1 MRLNKIG
8 KKMITGMLV
17 TALAVSAVTG
27 VQNAKAEEIEV
38 PFAQNE
44 DGTYHENAFE
54 LARVADDDSLSSYE
68 EGNGKH
74 WIKLFSVFD
83 GTKNIFD
90 EEELPDDTAKVKVVF
105 DITGYDLDQ
114 AYPLTWATGIGGWA
128 SGKPTGV
135 TIDQDG
141 TYEAVLDFASET
153 DGIGRTISAADINT
167 ASVQLVF
174 QLGESDQEGIANV
187 KKTRIAFK
195 ACYAYDESDEV
206 IAAPVV
212 PIVEATAAP
221 TPTATVSPDGT
232 PAPDA
237 TVTPDATVSPNA
249 TDSPDAAATVAP
261 SNNTGVDKKPAAKA
275 NKIKKLKAAKKTV
288 TIKKGKK
295 KTVVFNITTAVK
307 NQKTT
312 DKITKAKVSN
322 QKIAKVMKTSLG
334 KKKCSIRLKGL
345 KKGKTTLTVQV
356 GKKKA
361 KVKIKV
367 A

>member
-27 VQNAKAEEIEV
+27 VQNAKAEEMEV

-44 DGTYHENAFE
+44 DGTYHENSFE

-90 EEELPDDTAKVKVVF
+90 QEELPDDTAKVKVVF

-153 DGIGRTISAADINT
+153 DGIGRAISAADINT

-174 QLGESDQEGIANV
+174 QLGESDQEGIANI
-187 KKTRIAFK
+187 KKTKVTFK
-195 ACYAYDESDEV
+195 ACYAYEESDEV
-206 IAAPVV
+206 IAAPVA
-212 PIVEATAAP
+212 PIIEDTPAPAPTAASDATSAP
-221 TPTATVSPDGT
+221 EPTVSPDGNGPAGNTDT
-232 PAPDA
+232 PA
-237 TVTPDATVSPNA
+237 VS
-249 TDSPDAAATVAP
+249 AAAVP
-261 SNNTGVDKKPAAKA
+261 DDKTDAGEKTTAVKT
-275 NKIKKLKAAKKTV
+275 NKVKKLKAAKKKV
-288 TIKKGKK
+288 TIKKGKT
-295 KTVVFNITTAVK
+295 KTITFQVTTAVK
-307 NQKTT
+307 SRKTT
-312 DKITKAKVSN
+312 DKITKAKVSDK
-322 QKIAKVMKTSLG
+322 KIARVTKKSLG
-334 KKKCSIRLKGL
+334 KKKCSIKVKGL

-356 GKKKA
+356 GSKKA
-361 KVKIKV
+361 KVKVKV
-367 A
+367 V